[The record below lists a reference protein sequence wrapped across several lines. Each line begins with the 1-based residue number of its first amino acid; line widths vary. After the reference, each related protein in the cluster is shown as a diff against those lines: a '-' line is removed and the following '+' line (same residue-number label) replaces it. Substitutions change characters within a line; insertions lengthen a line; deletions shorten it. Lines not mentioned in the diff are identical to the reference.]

1 VSGREINIVFEGG
14 GVKGVGLI
22 GALAVL
28 EERGYRFRHVAG
40 SSAGAIVASLLAAGY
55 SAGDLLRIAVEVG
68 FGDFRDRD
76 WIDRIPVLGKPVSLV
91 KEHGI
96 YEGRC
101 LAERMRLLLEA
112 KGVRRFGD
120 LTAPALGGS
129 LALRHRAQVI
139 VSDLTERSLLV
150 LPRDADKLGIDPDD
164 LDVALA
170 VRMSASIPL
179 FFEPVRFINPRT
191 GRQHV
196 LVDGGLLSNFP
207 VWLFDDAGDPSVP
220 TIGIRLDEGL
230 DDLPAPGEGIV
241 AVIDFVRSLAQTV
254 VSAHDR
260 RYLEQSK
267 FDRVISVPSL
277 GVRTADFEL
286 SPERAMALY
295 WAGREAAGEFLSR
308 WERQQRQGA
317 DQDASAGAAAAA

>member
-1 VSGREINIVFEGG
+1 MSGWEINIVFEGG

-28 EERGYRFRHVAG
+28 EERGYRFRNVAG
-40 SSAGAIVASLLAAGY
+40 SSAGAIVAALLAAGY

-68 FGDFRDRD
+68 FGDLRDRD
-76 WIDRIPVLGKPVSLV
+76 WIDRIPVLGKPMSLV

-101 LAERMRLLLEA
+101 LAERVRLLLEA
-112 KGVRRFGD
+112 RGVRRFGD
-120 LTAPALGGS
+120 LLAPEPRGS

-150 LPRDADKLGIDPDD
+150 LPRDAGKLGIDSDD

-179 FFEPVRFINPRT
+179 FFEPVRFLNPRT

-207 VWLFDDAGDPSVP
+207 VWLFDGADDLNVP

-230 DDLPAPGEGIV
+230 DDLPAPGEGIG
-241 AVIDFVRSLAQTV
+241 AVIDFVRSLAQTAV
-254 VSAHDR
+254 FAHDR

-277 GVRTADFEL
+277 GVRTADFAL
-286 SPERAMALY
+286 SPDRAMALY
-295 WAGREAAGEFLSR
+295 RAGREAAGEFLSW
-308 WERQQRQGA
+308 WEQERRHGA
-317 DQDASAGAAAAA
+317 DQAAFGVTAAAA

>member
-1 VSGREINIVFEGG
+1 MDTKEINVVFEGG

-28 EERGYRFRHVAG
+28 EERGFRFRHVAG
-40 SSAGAIVASLLAAGY
+40 SSAGAIVAALLASGY
-55 SAGDLLRIAVEVG
+55 TTADLLRIAVDVG

-76 WIDRIPVLGKPVSLV
+76 WVDRIPVIGRPMSLIT
-91 KEHGI
+91 EHGI

-101 LAERMRLLLEA
+101 LAERMRVLLA
-112 KGVRRFGD
+112 ARGVLRFGD
-120 LTAPALGGS
+120 LATSTRGS
-129 LALRHRAQVI
+129 SPEFHHRVQVI

-150 LPRDADKLGIDPDD
+150 LPRDAHKLGINPDD

-179 FFEPVRFINPRT
+179 FFEPVRLQNPRT

-207 VWLFDDAGDPSVP
+207 VWLFDDDGDNTIP

-230 DDLPAPGEGIV
+230 DDLGAPGEGMV
-241 AVIDFVRSLAQTV
+241 AVIDFIRSLAQTA

-260 RYLEQSK
+260 HYLERSR

-277 GVRTADFEL
+277 GVRTAEFDL
-286 SPERAMALY
+286 SAERARSLY
-295 WAGREAAGEFLSR
+295 QAGRQAADAFLAR
-308 WERQQRQGA
+308 WETQGRHRVEQISLNL
-317 DQDASAGAAAAA
+317 DPVAA

>member
-1 VSGREINIVFEGG
+1 MNAKEINIVFEGG

-28 EERGYRFRHVAG
+28 EERGFRFRHVAG
-40 SSAGAIVASLLAAGY
+40 SSAGAIVAALLAAGY
-55 SAGDLLRIAVEVG
+55 TAGDLLRIAVDIG

-76 WIDRIPVLGKPVSLV
+76 WVDRIPVIGKPMSLV
-91 KEHGI
+91 KEHGV

-101 LAERMRLLLEA
+101 LAERMRVLLA
-112 KGVRRFGD
+112 ARGVLRFGD
-120 LTAPALGGS
+120 LATSARGSSPAFD
-129 LALRHRAQVI
+129 HRVQVI

-150 LPRDADKLGIDPDD
+150 LPRDAEKIGIDPDE

-179 FFEPVRFINPRT
+179 FFEPVRFLNPRT

-207 VWLFDDAGDPSVP
+207 VWLFDGDGEVDVP

-230 DDLPAPGEGIV
+230 DDLSAPGEGII
-241 AVIDFVRSLAQTV
+241 AVIDFIRLAQTA

-260 RYLEQSK
+260 HYLERAR

-277 GVRTADFEL
+277 GVRTAEFDL
-286 SPERAMALY
+286 PAERALALY
-295 WAGREAAGEFLSR
+295 HAGRHAADEFLAR
-308 WERQQRQGA
+308 WEAQGRHRPDQRSL
-317 DQDASAGAAAAA
+317 DETSVAA